1 MNVINPFHRLKFI
14 THANTLRGYVLE
26 KAAVDTP
33 ASLKGMQVDGQLDRW
48 MDRWIDGWMDRQM
61 NGQMDGWIYGGMDE

>member
-33 ASLKGMQVDGQLDRW
+33 ASLNGMLV
-48 MDRWIDGWMDRQM
+48 DGWMD
-61 NGQMDGWIYGGMDE
+61 GWMDE